1 MKIRIT
7 GSAAE
12 CDRLLVRLAQVV
24 AVREVSGFYP
34 NRAPS
39 ALGRVYL
46 EVDLAE
52 PAGPAVRVYL
62 DLDLTEHAD
71 PAVRAD
77 TGAAACPAWW

>member
-12 CDRLLVRLAQVV
+12 CDRLLARLAQVV
-24 AVREVSGFYP
+24 RVREVSGFYP

-46 EVDLAE
+46 DVDLTE
-52 PAGPAVRVYL
+52 LTGPAVGVS
-62 DLDLTEHAD
+62 
-71 PAVRAD
+71 AVRTD
-77 TGAAACPAWW
+77 TGVAVFPALPGGDQG